1 MPEGLFGIRVQFVLG
16 GTGLR
21 LARDANELRPAVPSP
36 GAVLFYGFHG
46 NGPQRLSYSAIAPG
60 IHFLKFSARV
70 SLAGCVLIHSGG
82 R

>member
-36 GAVLFYGFHG
+36 GAVLFYAFTAMARSGFHI
-46 NGPQRLSYSAIAPG
+46 QRSRPV
-60 IHFLKFSARV
+60 IHFLEIFSAGFTR
-70 SLAGCVLIHSGG
+70 GCVLIHSGG